1 MKHTPSPTTTS
12 MSPAHPAP
20 SVRELD
26 AAWPAVKLRFDVA
39 RQRVMNTARR
49 QAESPCEWNLRDLQA
64 AVVEFDAAEAAE
76 LDWHQAMG
84 AALRRES
91 PTWVPEPDRRATWE
105 VTS

>member
-1 MKHTPSPTTTS
+1 MQSITSVSPV
-12 MSPAHPAP
+12 P
-20 SVRELD
+20 SVQELD

-39 RQRVMNTARR
+39 RERAMNTARR

-84 AALRRES
+84 AALRVEREAREAGL
-91 PTWVPEPDRRATWE
+91 PNPDRRAAWE